1 MRSAPIDFQEPIQQ
15 SGGMATYFVTVST
28 QDNCMRDYLS
38 LWGTPLRDRIRI
50 LHYEN
55 LLAQA
60 DFAPGT
66 YILAATDQMDGE
78 SLGHLTRVHAALAD
92 RPGFR
97 FVNHP
102 TRTLLRLDL
111 LTALHENGYND
122 FRVAPATGDLDSLR
136 FPVFLRGNTT
146 HDGALTPMLRSRR
159 EIDGGITMLTRRGRR
174 LDDILAVE
182 FCDTADE
189 HGIYRKYAA
198 FLVGDRV
205 LPRSLMH
212 GRGWM
217 LKQAETEFTVEHSI
231 EELEYVR
238 TNPHEEQLSRIAR
251 LAGVEY
257 GRIDYAVRNGR
268 VQTWE
273 INLKPTIGR
282 GALRQ
287 RSGRVPREVE
297 PIRDLTKEHFYALF
311 QSALEALEVPAT
323 RAIGAGTVRVQPP
336 RPPLAPIGTPPRT
349 RLPGLRRRLRP
360 FRHLIRPLI
369 DGVKGVRDRVLIV
382 LLAPRGRRLAG

>member
-1 MRSAPIDFQEPIQQ
+1 
-15 SGGMATYFVTVST
+15 MATYFVTVST

-38 LWGTPLRDRIRI
+38 LWGAPLRERIRI
-50 LHYEN
+50 VHYEN

-66 YILAATDQMDGE
+66 YILAATDQMDEE
-78 SLGHLTRVHAALAD
+78 SIGHLARVHAALED

-102 TRTLLRLDL
+102 TRTLQRLDL
-111 LTALHENGYND
+111 LTALQESGLND
-122 FRVAPATGDLDSLR
+122 FRVAPVTGDLDSLR
-136 FPVFLRGNTT
+136 FPVFLRGNTS
-146 HDGALTPMLRSRR
+146 HDGALTPLLRSRR
-159 EIDGGITMLTRRGRR
+159 EIDGGIAMLTRRGRR
-174 LDDILAVE
+174 LDDLLAVE

-189 HGIYRKYAA
+189 SGIYRKYAA

-205 LPRSLMH
+205 IPRSLMH

-217 LKQAETEFTVEHSI
+217 LKQAETEFTVERSL

-251 LAGVEY
+251 VAGVEY
-257 GRIDYAVRNGR
+257 GRIDYAVRDGR

-287 RSGRVPREVE
+287 RSGRVPPEVE
-297 PIRDLTKEHFYALF
+297 PIRDATKERFYTLF
-311 QSALEALEVPAT
+311 QAALEALEVPAT
-323 RAIGAGTVRVQPP
+323 EEIGAVPVRVQPP
-336 RPPLAPIGTPPRT
+336 RPPLAPIGTLPRT

-360 FRHLIRPLI
+360 FRRFLRPAI
-369 DGVKGVRDRVLIV
+369 DFVEGARDRVLIQ
-382 LLAPRGRRLAG
+382 LLSRPEKRARG